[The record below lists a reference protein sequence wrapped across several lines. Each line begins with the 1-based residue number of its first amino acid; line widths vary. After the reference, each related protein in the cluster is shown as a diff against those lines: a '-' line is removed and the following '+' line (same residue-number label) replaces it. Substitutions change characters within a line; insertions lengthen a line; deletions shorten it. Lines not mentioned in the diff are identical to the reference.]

1 MRNAL
6 SNNTLMWAP
15 SIETEIVDHPVVLGP
30 MHENIKNGYFN
41 KVPTLMGIVTQEEA
55 EFISKFKV

>member
-6 SNNTLMWAP
+6 SNNSLMWAP
-15 SIETEIVDHPVVLGP
+15 SIETEAVDNALVLGP

-41 KVPTLMGIVTQEEA
+41 RVPILMGIVTQEEA
-55 EFISKFKV
+55 EFISKFI